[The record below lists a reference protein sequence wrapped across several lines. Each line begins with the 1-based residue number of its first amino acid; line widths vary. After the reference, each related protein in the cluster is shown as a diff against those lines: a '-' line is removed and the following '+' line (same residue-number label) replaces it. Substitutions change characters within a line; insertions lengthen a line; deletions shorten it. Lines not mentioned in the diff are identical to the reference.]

1 MRAVLV
7 VAVVVSLLLCLSLLL
22 LASRWFRMWFALHK
36 FSCPIGSP
44 NYAASGWFR
53 MWCCAHPVPHR
64 EPQLVRQWVVSYVV
78 LRPHPSHAF
87 VIGLGSSSG

>member
-1 MRAVLV
+1 MLV

-53 MWCCAHPVPHR
+53 MWSCVHPG
-64 EPQLVRQWVVSYVV
+64 EPLTKFSCT
-78 LRPHPSHAF
+78 
-87 VIGLGSSSG
+87 IGSPN